1 MLPTENISY
10 TPSKV
15 LLQDCTLR
23 SHYGLFESIVD
34 RQRNDSTL
42 AQDDISKNILLTWKR
57 PEIYENT
64 MAT

>member
-1 MLPTENISY
+1 MLPTETISY

-15 LLQDCTLR
+15 LLQDCSLR

-42 AQDDISKNILLTWKR
+42 AQDDISKNILLT
-57 PEIYENT
+57 
-64 MAT
+64 